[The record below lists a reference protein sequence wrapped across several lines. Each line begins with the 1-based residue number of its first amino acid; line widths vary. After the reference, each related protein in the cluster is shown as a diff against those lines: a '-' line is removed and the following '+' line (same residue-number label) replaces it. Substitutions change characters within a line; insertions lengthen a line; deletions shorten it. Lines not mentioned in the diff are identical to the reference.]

1 MKTSKIDPFLLEN
14 LQFFKHVRLF
24 FDLNDEQIKSVL
36 KEMKVEKFPPNAYLM
51 KEGSVGDKMFI
62 LIRGQVEISK
72 SLILP
77 EWMHMFD
84 KQEKSLL
91 HFSEKD
97 FPFFGEMVMLGDN
110 SKRSASII
118 TKTECILASLNK
130 HAFDKIVETDA
141 HLGKA
146 LFKNMACELADRLRK
161 ANRDILKLTTALS
174 IALKGN

>member
-1 MKTSKIDPFLLEN
+1 MKASKIDPFLLEN

-24 FDLNDEQIKSVL
+24 FELNDEQVKSVL
-36 KEMKVEKFPPNAYLM
+36 KEMKVEKFPPDFYLM

-62 LIRGQVEISK
+62 LIKGRVEISK

-77 EWMHMFD
+77 EWLHMFD

-118 TKTECILASLNK
+118 TKSECVLASLSK
-130 HAFDKIVETDA
+130 VSFDRIVETDA
-141 HLGKA
+141 SLGKT
-146 LFKNMACELADRLRK
+146 LFKNMACELSERLRK

-174 IALKGN
+174 IALKG